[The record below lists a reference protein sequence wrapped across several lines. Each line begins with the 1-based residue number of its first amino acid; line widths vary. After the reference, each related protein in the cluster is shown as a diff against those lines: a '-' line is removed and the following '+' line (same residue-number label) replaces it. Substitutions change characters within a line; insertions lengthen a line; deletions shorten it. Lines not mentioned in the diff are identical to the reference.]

1 MLEETQDLMVNTR
14 ALLPLMVS
22 NALNVLGAV
31 VILLIGLWLSSKP
44 TCSWSGCSAERRIST
59 RC

>member
-1 MLEETQDLMVNTR
+1 MANMR
-14 ALLPLMVS
+14 ALLPLIVN

-31 VILLIGLWLSSKP
+31 VILLIGLWLSGKP

>member
-1 MLEETQDLMVNTR
+1 MR
-14 ALLPLMVS
+14 ALLPLIVN
-22 NALNVLGAV
+22 NALNVLGAIV
-31 VILLIGLWLSSKP
+31 VLLIGLWLSSKP

>member
-1 MLEETQDLMVNTR
+1 MVDMR
-14 ALLPLMVS
+14 GLLPLIVN

-44 TCSWSGCSAERRIST
+44 TCSWSRCSAGRRIST